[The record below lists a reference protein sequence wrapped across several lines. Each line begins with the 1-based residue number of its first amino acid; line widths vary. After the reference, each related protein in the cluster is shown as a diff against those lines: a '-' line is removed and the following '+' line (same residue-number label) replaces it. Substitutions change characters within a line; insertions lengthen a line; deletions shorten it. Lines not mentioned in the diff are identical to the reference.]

1 MKQKRVVAIVLT
13 TLAVLFSL
21 TGLLTRDACGKLVS
35 PEVDVIPSEV
45 FVGEAAVVTAKI
57 TVMLC

>member
-1 MKQKRVVAIVLT
+1 MKQKRVVAIVLA
-13 TLAVLFSL
+13 TLAVFSL
-21 TGLLTRDACGKLVS
+21 TGLLMRDACGKLMS
-35 PEVDVIPSEV
+35 PEVDVIPFEV